1 MHNNLHDDL
10 LARLIYI
17 ADKAE
22 IKIENIEGNSADPD
36 VAFCKSRIINLN
48 NNFECNISV
57 AFRLAHEISHIQ
69 FSQPTF
75 LYTFSPFIK
84 NKEERETNER
94 AIRMIAKLIYNEV
107 PNERRNWA
115 NFMSE
120 FNLPN
125 WFEPLVKELIYD

>member
-36 VAFCKSRIINLN
+36 VAFCKNRIINLN

-120 FNLPN
+120 FNLPS